1 MSIDKGKCHIDRAD
15 QFFVVPR
22 ALRVLQQRRHNNN
35 NNNNIRIIIIIY
47 TKAISCNSEIVL
59 AFFTG
64 LRHDIYFKYFRIL

>member
-35 NNNNIRIIIIIY
+35 NNNNILIIIIIY
-47 TKAISCNSEIVL
+47 T
-59 AFFTG
+59 
-64 LRHDIYFKYFRIL
+64 